1 MGQNHKK
8 GLTETSRK
16 SRVKLHKSGKHWVT
30 TVMSQIGLLNLI
42 KGGSQEVK
50 INNVDQERYSLASH
64 LLRGVLSAGAV
75 AGGGLILADSVQAE
89 EQVATEASTSTDI
102 LATADQVSLT
112 ASTTESAVV
121 SESTAPAST
130 SASVTESTSTSA
142 STDEA
147 SVSASQSTSASISVL
162 LSEAASE
169 AASVSESNSVSTSTS
184 ASVSVSESAA
194 ASTTDSQ
201 STASSESTASTTA
214 TSSET
219 AVTTPQTK
227 EEASAVLEQV
237 TSEAEILVQI
247 ANGQTTPSQ
256 ELTDAV
262 AVSTKEIAA
271 AKLILGNTEATVEE
285 IQTVVDS
292 VKNSSQSLGAL
303 LIKDDEDGII
313 TFALDTSTTAT
324 ASAAGSANNVSGV
337 TTEWIIPDAVKAANT
352 GLDVAA
358 GDASVTPATNAV
370 PTEYKTTLP
379 DGREVFT
386 VLSLNSQ
393 SNPNSENTFNNKFN
407 KDYFFQF
414 SNDREGGADKIYA
427 DLVDKSQNNT
437 IIESIEIPIGSSGKF
452 STLAQYESAGYS
464 YNFRYTITEDN
475 TSSKKLVIDNPHG
488 GNTNT
493 IVYDKVSPGSVGT
506 ELNIHDVLVPV
517 STTQDTY
524 YIVKATDK
532 RAEELLATY
541 TQKGGL
547 SGDSYTIAGA
557 LDFNNYEL
565 IVEDV
570 PTVTN
575 GNLTR
580 DYTIGAK
587 TLQSIMTHNLVRE
600 LEITRKDGTHK
611 VHIYL
616 LNPDGENMLSL
627 DRNQNITV
635 ADLTSENFI
644 KFFTSEE
651 IVPGAVNTLE
661 GSYSYTSKHQ
671 FESYKTNPHTTTNV
685 ITGETNNFARNGENF
700 PEGNFFIP
708 EHDAITL
715 KGNDGQPFGFGGVQ
729 MRLVNDNV
737 KNEQHATYYYAEK
750 GGVTVYYVDTEG
762 NVLQDSKSI
771 YDHEATNTAYDTKS
785 VKDEKITA
793 ADGTVYYYKEI
804 DTTGLN
810 PASSNTDTEKRT
822 IEKITEELGTVARDT
837 LKEMTYVYEKAGS
850 VVVNYIAEDGTVIK
864 APVNDE
870 TNAKPGTEYNTTDN
884 KPETITTADGKTY
897 ELIPTATIG
906 NETGNVE
913 AGKTTEVTYVY
924 KEVKGSASESN
935 STSVSESASTA
946 ISESESNSKSVSESA
961 STAISESESNS
972 TSVSESVSSSASESA
987 SVSSSQSESLSAS
1000 ASESASVSSSQ
1011 SESLSASASE
1021 SASVSSSQ
1029 SESLS
1034 ASASESASV
1043 SSSQSESLSASAS
1056 ESASVSSSQSESLS
1070 ASASESASVS
1080 SSQSESLSTSAS
1092 ESASVSSSQSES
1104 LSASA
1109 SESASTSASE
1119 SASTSASESAS
1130 TSASESASTS
1140 ASESETAKTGSV
1152 IVNYVDS
1159 EGNVIKA
1166 PVTGT
1171 ANAPVGTDYDTT
1183 DNKPTEIV
1191 TEDGTRY
1198 VLVPSK
1204 TVGSENGTVVEGET
1218 SITYVYQ
1225 KVANWIPQIPGVP
1238 STEYPEIPYPFDPNN
1253 PDVPVTPTPD
1263 TVIPYVPGYTPV
1275 DPKDNT
1281 PLTPVDPEDPT
1292 KGYVPPTPE
1301 TPGVDTPIPYVPAET
1316 AKTGSVV
1323 VNYVD
1328 SEGNVIKAPVTD
1340 TANAAVGTDYDTTD
1354 NKPTEI
1360 VAEDGTRYVLVPSKT
1375 VGSENGTVTEGET
1388 SITYVY
1394 QKVANWIPQIPGVP
1408 STEYP
1413 EIPYPFD
1420 PNNPDVPVT
1429 PTPDTVIPYV
1439 PGYTPVDPKDN
1450 TPLTPVD
1457 PEDPT
1462 KGYVPPTP
1470 GNPGVDTP
1478 IPYVPVGTDP
1488 VDPSTPVKPGQPTPD
1503 APKPVV
1509 PAQPGQ
1515 PAPKAPVATPAK
1527 PAAKS
1532 TLKSLPNTG
1541 EEANTSALLAGL
1553 GLLTGAGLLAKRRKN
1568 DGNN

>member
-1 MGQNHKK
+1 MKVTSPVSSSK
-8 GLTETSRK
+8 STFLVRGLAA
-16 SRVKLHKSGKHWVT
+16 
-30 TVMSQIGLLNLI
+30 
-42 KGGSQEVK
+42 
-50 INNVDQERYSLASH
+50 AS
-64 LLRGVLSAGAV
+64 AV
-75 AGGGLILADSVQAE
+75 AGGSIVLDQIQENVVYASEVNTESTLATGDTVALSGTSSEVASESVS
-89 EQVATEASTSTDI
+89 ATETVVESVTVTEV
-102 LATADQVSLT
+102 TT
-112 ASTTESAVV
+112 ESTTESASATESTTESASATESTTESASATESTTESASA
-121 SESTAPAST
+121 SESDTT
-130 SASVTESTSTSA
+130 SASVSASTSESVSTSA
-142 STDEA
+142 STSE
-147 SVSASQSTSASISVL
+147 SVSTSASIS
-162 LSEAASE
+162 ET
-169 AASVSESNSVSTSTS
+169 ASVSASVSTSESTS
-184 ASVSVSESAA
+184 ASTLLSEV
-194 ASTTDSQ
+194 ASE
-201 STASSESTASTTA
+201 TARVATSESTAVETA
-214 TSSET
+214 TAET
-219 AVTTPQTK
+219 ATPTQ
-227 EEASAVLEQV
+227 VLEQV
-237 TSEAEILVQI
+237 TSEAEILVDM
-247 ANGQTTPSQ
+247 GQKELATEEDAALSTVVAASQ
-256 ELTDAV
+256 T
-262 AVSTKEIAA
+262 EIAA
-271 AKLILGNTEATVEE
+271 AKVVLADPTATIEQVEAQIVA
-285 IQTVVDS
+285 
-292 VKNSSQSLGAL
+292 VKAANDAL
-303 LIKDDEDGII
+303 AAELLKRDEDGII

-324 ASAAGSANNVSGV
+324 GSANTVSGV

-506 ELNIHDVLVPV
+506 ELNIHDVLVPI

-524 YIVKATDK
+524 YVVKATDK

-565 IVEDV
+565 IPEDL

-575 GNLTR
+575 GNLSR

-616 LNPDGENMLSL
+616 LNPDGENMLTL
-627 DRNQNITV
+627 DRNQNITE

-750 GGVTVYYVDTEG
+750 GGVKVYYVDTEG

-837 LKEMTYVYEKAGS
+837 LKELTYVYEQAGN

-864 APVNDE
+864 QPVNDE
-870 TNAKPGTEYNTTDN
+870 TNAKPGTEYNTADN

-913 AGKTTEVTYVY
+913 TSKTTEVTYVY

-935 STSVSESASTA
+935 STSVSESASTAISESESNSTSVSESASTAISESESNSKSVSESVSTAISESESNSKSVSESVSTAISESESNSKSVSESASTA

-987 SVSSSQSESLSAS
+987 SVSS
-1000 ASESASVSSSQ
+1000 
-1011 SESLSASASE
+1011 
-1021 SASVSSSQ
+1021 
-1029 SESLS
+1029 
-1034 ASASESASV
+1034 
-1043 SSSQSESLSASAS
+1043 
-1056 ESASVSSSQSESLS
+1056 
-1070 ASASESASVS
+1070 
-1080 SSQSESLSTSAS
+1080 
-1092 ESASVSSSQSES
+1092 
-1104 LSASA
+1104 
-1109 SESASTSASE
+1109 
-1119 SASTSASESAS
+1119 
-1130 TSASESASTS
+1130 
-1140 ASESETAKTGSV
+1140 
-1152 IVNYVDS
+1152 
-1159 EGNVIKA
+1159 
-1166 PVTGT
+1166 
-1171 ANAPVGTDYDTT
+1171 
-1183 DNKPTEIV
+1183 
-1191 TEDGTRY
+1191 
-1198 VLVPSK
+1198 
-1204 TVGSENGTVVEGET
+1204 
-1218 SITYVYQ
+1218 
-1225 KVANWIPQIPGVP
+1225 
-1238 STEYPEIPYPFDPNN
+1238 
-1253 PDVPVTPTPD
+1253 
-1263 TVIPYVPGYTPV
+1263 
-1275 DPKDNT
+1275 
-1281 PLTPVDPEDPT
+1281 
-1292 KGYVPPTPE
+1292 
-1301 TPGVDTPIPYVPAET
+1301 
-1316 AKTGSVV
+1316 
-1323 VNYVD
+1323 
-1328 SEGNVIKAPVTD
+1328 
-1340 TANAAVGTDYDTTD
+1340 
-1354 NKPTEI
+1354 
-1360 VAEDGTRYVLVPSKT
+1360 
-1375 VGSENGTVTEGET
+1375 
-1388 SITYVY
+1388 
-1394 QKVANWIPQIPGVP
+1394 
-1408 STEYP
+1408 
-1413 EIPYPFD
+1413 
-1420 PNNPDVPVT
+1420 
-1429 PTPDTVIPYV
+1429 
-1439 PGYTPVDPKDN
+1439 
-1450 TPLTPVD
+1450 
-1457 PEDPT
+1457 
-1462 KGYVPPTP
+1462 
-1470 GNPGVDTP
+1470 
-1478 IPYVPVGTDP
+1478 
-1488 VDPSTPVKPGQPTPD
+1488 
-1503 APKPVV
+1503 
-1509 PAQPGQ
+1509 
-1515 PAPKAPVATPAK
+1515 
-1527 PAAKS
+1527 
-1532 TLKSLPNTG
+1532 
-1541 EEANTSALLAGL
+1541 
-1553 GLLTGAGLLAKRRKN
+1553 
-1568 DGNN
+1568 